1 MPLPEYYSNPYTNPD
16 LAQGYVGA
24 LGHAYTDSFE
34 GYNSIGLLMQG
45 LNDYNI
51 KKSFAS
57 HKNKIT
63 KSKFDALGI
72 RNHQWDENMT
82 EGQAAALYT
91 IQRNR
96 DFNQRVLADSSEKI
110 TGLPSLGL
118 MAASLTGTL
127 SDPINMI
134 PIVRESAA
142 MRQVRALKGIQKAA
156 PGMAQSTKSGQE
168 AIAEYLKRHGI
179 GPTASKEIRGRF
191 DKYVENMAK
200 KQTIM
205 ANIKDGIKLGAVGYA
220 MSEPIVVAGR
230 SYLDLP
236 YTGEESF
243 YSLVASVGF
252 GGALH
257 MANIY
262 TPRLGNALT
271 YGMLGSNVGGI
282 IHMADFVTG
291 VAQSASTAGG
301 MFIGGPKRYRFGDS
315 FTHQFFSHI
324 DADGRSLDDVPVG
337 EVNDIMK
344 DWLKKHGG
352 DFHTIHNVLK
362 AIDTEYGIMDMNNDA
377 AGMAEKRSFFMSF
390 FTEGGS
396 PDNIVFNFLKAA
408 AEDFTI
414 LAPEERMLKMQ
425 AELERMAASPA
436 EADLIKAKSFLDE
449 KKIKMLTYALT
460 DTISKQLKLT
470 IDSGYSLDD
479 FKSFYPAA
487 YSYAVDLI
495 ARGDIGPDS
504 KPLFGKESK
513 LDADQQQAVHDIALS
528 IISESVLSGRTQ
540 TEDGRYTKYN
550 PFPPE
555 YRVYTD
561 TLGTYGPDG
570 SPFLLNALGQPVL
583 FRDGQIKNGV
593 YNLGTDPTGQNWGA
607 NVVTKLPDNFFTFK
621 LSPEAMRYFYSLGL
635 DDAQIT
641 QLASDVF
648 SGTFKQDKGITHNGP
663 NIFHEKPYNIST
675 ILLAD
680 NFNLSNFARNSIG
693 GQALKANR
701 QGIPA
706 GVDRVAATT
715 GFRHIQLDNNGQFR
729 NFPSHNI
736 ADLKAGKY
744 EHIIERSGSLPGV
757 DGRGLRAGDIIVL
770 SNQKTEQVRNE
781 LGVLIDQTTSDH
793 GVFKIEEVESL
804 DSGIHIY
811 DNFGRDVN
819 VAHPNAPKSPYEQR
833 DDFAYERKYD
843 PKRAKDFY
851 DGTDR
856 EAPDLIEKGIE
867 TGYVPKAIADYRI
880 EGMPTLR
887 EMLDS
892 GIHPDSNELKE
903 HRMLVEAELLRITD
917 AVNKELDQ
925 ITAMEKSERLNRID
939 ETNREIE
946 QLEELNAAGK
956 LKSVGRL
963 NKLKKRKY
971 VRKPT
976 PDTIARRS
984 ELERLIR
991 QQKRTRDKF
1000 AQYEAYV
1007 RHLFGM
1013 NTKDGKDPYWNSLKV
1028 PVRISA
1034 TSKDAAAKIQA
1045 ELAPLDRMANM
1056 KGQLDTLIDHLGD
1069 KKNKYSRSRY
1079 FEGVQSVIRQFL
1091 KEDINT
1097 PKQVASFL
1105 QNIADNINEHE
1116 VGQTMQLIEDLM
1128 DAVNLKPIIDSDKF
1142 LETVEHLNLE
1152 AAQSR
1157 LDSPEGGDK
1166 PQGFLYEQHDNGSI
1180 SVRYQWNPKV
1190 VDSWAEKLGLTGE
1203 DLKKRF
1209 PYRARTRILKLSPVQ
1224 DGKIKEGGAA
1234 LTDHAKSGLA
1244 ELNKERTSGQTA
1256 FWDRVGQHSLNMRQ
1270 ADSVI
1275 IFSKSDDKG
1284 LSFEGE
1290 AAKKAALA
1298 AGFKEHHNLFIL
1310 SGDHVSGKGRL
1321 HDILSRNNVSKPYM
1335 AGDSSLLKSP
1345 EVGKEAN
1352 INVAAKYMQELMN
1365 WAKQGQEIK
1374 PEMTMAMNFGT
1385 GGKNIKRPDFKGE
1398 TTMDWILSGQRSAT
1412 TRRSN
1417 QVRNI
1422 KKGQII
1428 KFTGQGKEVLVRVT
1442 SDPYE
1447 TSGMS
1452 ADQWSRL
1459 EGWDVSMFDTYG
1471 KEGYSQF
1478 TYELIPDKKVPDAI
1492 GIQAGSSKA
1501 IFGKGIEYENLKDRT
1516 PQQSFDDVHRH
1527 IANTLESEFDSMK
1540 PEAEEQILT
1549 NTENQLTGN
1558 HKDISHIEEENA
1570 MFNNGDKIN
1579 TPFMEAYDNSVD
1591 PLLTRPNVQSDNR
1604 LGYVN
1609 LDTHLDQLHN
1619 DVAVLRG
1626 ELEDELGIK
1635 WLRTPIFTFDD
1646 GGPIDAI
1653 LAKVNEEVGG
1663 KGDEPKPDPA
1673 TKNKFNDVMQGLMT
1687 LVKSMGVKLVFD
1699 DNIKAALYSPSDN
1712 SIKISRSFIDSQS
1725 SNTVALA
1732 IREEVTHAMVE
1743 YRIRDSIGELTAEKR
1758 KHAFEALLD
1767 DLKRLDPESYK
1778 QLFDYY
1784 DWSNFQN
1791 VNDDFRSH
1799 MSSMDSLKGHVP
1811 TANIAQEFV
1820 AMIFAKGLGRK
1831 FTENQ
1836 IMSWIHN
1843 KLQGMNEKEV
1853 EIGRTI
1859 NAHYDDVL
1867 IPQAFRGKIKEIIKQ
1882 IEALNYW
1889 RNNKGAEGPT
1899 QKRYIDVLTPAQHK
1913 KLETPS
1919 GYFTELRSLLHR
1931 IKKYNDFDKLI
1942 RDNDGNHEVA
1952 FHKTLESIEN
1962 TRDTYIHKFLGDFYG
1977 ELDKAGLTELY
1988 MKADKEFQSKY
1999 TMAKMLLEQGETL
2012 GADHTFKWRD
2022 QDVYLDRNAVAIGKI
2037 LYNADLKKI
2046 NEYNS
2051 ILGEIKFNT
2060 MRGVPMLWNAIFMQN
2075 GGKSKNAELIS
2086 DHSIGDSIKSDLGN
2100 IKDIFFRRK
2109 ESELLNRLNNKMQ
2122 TVDDGRKDFIDYMLN
2137 EVDINHAKT
2146 FEFDE
2151 YYSQNGSWVYNAK
2164 DAGNNSSIYEIK
2176 WLGLQLYL
2184 DQNKIYGDARTRFIQ
2199 DYRDGAVSITIDP
2212 ETPVPLKKLKSN
2224 FDNDV
2229 NLKAY
2234 YRHGM
2239 TFREIAEY
2247 VFFANHYDKVH
2258 DMTVDEWGMLK
2269 PNKEDGD
2276 VGSGDFY
2283 RSKRSELQTTIFYNT
2298 PMDRMKVMEEF
2309 GSYDPNLGFIEDR
2322 RTLANDLAIEI
2333 HTGKSSEFNS
2343 PMEQAMDFFSDI
2355 FPKVKEDFGKH
2366 KDWLYPYHWFF
2377 YNIAKRGPEDFA
2389 REALGLND
2397 LSANNTITAID
2408 DFMKFGVFIPPTI
2421 GMAAVTSL
2429 SDFGTIRKTLDDS
2442 IGDLIHKPVWSTIID
2457 SIQKHPERKHEI
2469 KRIGVTA
2476 ALTLTNML
2484 RATGSSG
2491 SNMNKMRTWNKFV
2504 FDVSG
2509 MNYIMDL
2516 GRTVFT
2522 SIFMTGI
2529 GSAKDMDFDSLPE
2542 NTRNTFAEYGINQYE
2557 WDVIRSNS
2565 KKIKWGEEGFSEDF
2579 DIISRI
2585 EDVNPEALKVLAISK
2600 GYTEV
2605 TDSLYKRLADEVDTK
2620 YQKMLNT
2627 EMNKGVLMPGYL
2639 ERTLVTLGFQSGTWQ
2654 RAILGNM
2661 ALYHQYPMAFIKKH
2675 FGKNM
2680 ADLISGNPQSQLRT
2694 AYFMGY
2700 MVMLAYLLNLIKDML
2715 SNREPR
2721 LWGKSAAWG
2730 AIAGS
2735 GFGGVYT
2742 SMLSGEWDS
2751 DEPFFNRIANY
2762 HLGVPKAKLDKVFN
2776 ILDAES
2782 PGTLG
2787 SKTIQAGRA
2796 FIPGENHFMTR
2807 AALDRF
2813 VFQPSISL
2821 FDDGEWIE
2829 GRDNALEKLGSGVL
2843 WQQGEG
2849 INLFD

>member
-16 LAQGYVGA
+16 LAQDYVGA

-45 LNDYNI
+45 LNDHNI

-63 KSKFDALGI
+63 RSKFDALGI

-91 IQRNR
+91 IQSNR
-96 DFNQRVLADSSEKI
+96 DFNKRVLADSSEKI

-134 PIVRESAA
+134 PIIRESAA
-142 MRQVRALKGIQKAA
+142 MRRVRALKGVQKAA
-156 PGMAQSTKSGQE
+156 PGMAQSTISGQE
-168 AIAEYLKRHGI
+168 AIAEFLRRQGI
-179 GPTASKEIRGRF
+179 SATANKNIRSRF
-191 DKYVENMAK
+191 DKYFDDLAK

-220 MSEPIVVAGR
+220 MSEPIIVAGR

-236 YTGEESF
+236 YTGQESF

-252 GGALH
+252 GGGLH

-262 TPRLGNALT
+262 APRLGNAIT

-282 IHMADFVTG
+282 VHMADFATG
-291 VAQSASTAGG
+291 LAQSASTAGG
-301 MFIGGPKRYRFGDS
+301 MFIGGPKRYRFDES
-315 FTHQFFSHI
+315 FTHQFFSQI
-324 DADGRSLDDVPVG
+324 DAEGRSLDEVPVS

-396 PDNIVFNFLKAA
+396 PDNIVFNLLKAA

-414 LAPEERMLKMQ
+414 LAPEERMQKMQ
-425 AELERMAASPA
+425 AELERMAANPA

-449 KKIKMLTYALT
+449 KKTKMLTYALT

-479 FKSFYPAA
+479 FKNFYPAA

-540 TEDGRYTKYN
+540 VEDGRYTKYN

-570 SPFLLNALGQPVL
+570 SPFLFNALGQPIL
-583 FRDGQIKNGV
+583 FRDAQINNGI

-621 LSPEAMRYFYSLGL
+621 LTPEAMRYFYSLGL

-648 SGTFKQDKGITHNGP
+648 SGKFKQDKGIIHNGP
-663 NIFHEKPYNIST
+663 NIYHEKPYNIST

-706 GVDRVAATT
+706 GIDRVVATT

-757 DGRGLRAGDIIVL
+757 DGRGLKAGDIIVL

-781 LGVLIDQTTSDH
+781 LGLLIDQTSSDH

-819 VAHPNAPKSPYEQR
+819 VAHSNSPKSPYEQR

-843 PKRAKDFY
+843 PKRTEYDSKRTKDFY
-851 DGTDR
+851 DGTQK

-867 TGYVPKAIADYRI
+867 VGYVPKAIADYRI

-892 GIHPDSNELKE
+892 GIHPDSNDLKK
-903 HRMLVEAELLRITD
+903 HRMLVEAELLRVTD
-917 AVNKELDQ
+917 AANKEIAELLEL
-925 ITAMEKSERLNRID
+925 EKMDKPRRLKELKRRQQAKNR
-939 ETNREIE
+939 NRLRRI
-946 QLEELNAAGK
+946 AAGE
-956 LKSVGRL
+956 
-963 NKLKKRKY
+963 
-971 VRKPT
+971 KPVKD
-976 PDTIARRS
+976 PSDSLDTIARRS

-991 QQKRTRDKF
+991 QQKLASDKF
-1000 AQYEAYV
+1000 AQYEAYI

-1013 NTKDGKDPYWNSLKV
+1013 NTKDGKDLYWNSLKV

-1045 ELAPLDRMANM
+1045 ELAPLDRMTNM

-1069 KKNKYSRSRY
+1069 KKDKYHRSRY
-1079 FEGVQSVIRQFL
+1079 FEGVQGVIRQFL
-1091 KEDINT
+1091 KDDINT

-1116 VGQTMQLIEDLM
+1116 VGQTMKLIEDLI
-1128 DAVNLKPIIDSDKF
+1128 DAVNLKPIIDPDKF

-1157 LDSPEGGDK
+1157 LDNPEGGDK

-1190 VDSWAEKLGLTGE
+1190 VDSWAEKLGITGE

-1234 LTDHAKSGLA
+1234 LTGHAKSGLA

-1275 IFSKSDDKG
+1275 IFSKTDNKG

-1298 AGFKEHHNLFIL
+1298 AGFEEGHNLFIL
-1310 SGDHVSGKGRL
+1310 PGDHVSGRGRL

-1345 EVGKEAN
+1345 EVGKQLN
-1352 INVAAKYMQELMN
+1352 INAAAKYMQDILA
-1365 WAKQGQEIK
+1365 WAKQSQEI
-1374 PEMTMAMNFGT
+1374 N
-1385 GGKNIKRPDFKGE
+1385 
-1398 TTMDWILSGQRSAT
+1398 
-1412 TRRSN
+1412 
-1417 QVRNI
+1417 
-1422 KKGQII
+1422 
-1428 KFTGQGKEVLVRVT
+1428 
-1442 SDPYE
+1442 
-1447 TSGMS
+1447 
-1452 ADQWSRL
+1452 
-1459 EGWDVSMFDTYG
+1459 
-1471 KEGYSQF
+1471 
-1478 TYELIPDKKVPDAI
+1478 PDAI

-1516 PQQSFDDVHRH
+1516 PQQNFDDMHRH
-1527 IANTLESEFDSMK
+1527 IANVLESEFGSMK
-1540 PEAEEQILT
+1540 VEGEEKILT

-1558 HKDISHIEEENA
+1558 HRDISHIDNENV

-1579 TPFMEAYDNSVD
+1579 TSFMEAYDNSAD

-1687 LVKSMGVKLVFD
+1687 LIKSMGVKLVFD
-1699 DNIKAALYSPSDN
+1699 DSLKSAIYSPSDN

-1743 YRIRDSIGELTAEKR
+1743 YRIRDSIGEFTAEKR
-1758 KHAFEALLD
+1758 KHAFEALLN

-1778 QLFDYY
+1778 ELFDYY
-1784 DWSNFQN
+1784 DWSNFKDK
-1791 VNDDFRSH
+1791 VPSDFRDRFDG
-1799 MSSMDSLKGHVP
+1799 MDDIEGLLSRM
-1811 TANIAQEFV
+1811 NIAQEFI
-1820 AMIFAKGLGRK
+1820 AMVFAKNRGHK
-1831 FTENQ
+1831 FAENQ
-1836 IMSWIHN
+1836 IMNWVYN

-1853 EIGRTI
+1853 EVGRTI

-1867 IPQAFRGKIKEIIKQ
+1867 IPQVFRGKIKDIIKQ

-1889 RNNKGAEGPT
+1889 RNNKGAEGQT
-1899 QKRYIDVLTPAQHK
+1899 DKRYINVLTPEQHN

-1988 MKADKEFQSKY
+1988 MKADREFQSKY
-1999 TMAKMLLEQGETL
+1999 NMANMLLEQGETL

-2022 QDVYLDRNAVAIGKI
+2022 QDVYLDKNAVAIGKI
-2037 LYNADLKKI
+2037 LYNANLKKI

-2051 ILGEIKFNT
+2051 ILGEIKVNT

-2146 FEFDE
+2146 FEMDT
-2151 YYSQNGSWVYNAK
+2151 YYSDGYQWEYNSNTSAY
-2164 DAGNNSSIYEIK
+2164 NSSIYAIK
-2176 WLGLQLYL
+2176 WLGLQMYL
-2184 DQNKIYGDARTRFIQ
+2184 NRERIFGNDRAAFIERYKNGEQ
-2199 DYRDGAVSITIDP
+2199 TVIIPHDEIVPEKLAEANFRHDP
-2212 ETPVPLKKLKSN
+2212 
-2224 FDNDV
+2224 
-2229 NLKAY
+2229 NLERY
-2234 YRHGM
+2234 YKDKGGL
-2239 TFREIAEY
+2239 TLAKFAEY
-2247 VFFANHYDKVH
+2247 LFFSNHYDKVH
-2258 DMTVDEWGMLK
+2258 DMTLDRSGYLK

-2283 RSKRSELQTTIFYNT
+2283 RSNRSELQTTIFYNT

-2322 RTLANDLAIEI
+2322 RTLANNLAIEI

-2377 YNIAKRGPEDFA
+2377 YNVAKRGPEDFA

-2397 LSANNTITAID
+2397 LSANNTITAIE
-2408 DFMKFGVFIPPTI
+2408 DFMKFGVFIPSTI

-2457 SIQKHPERKHEI
+2457 SIKKHPERKHEI

-2504 FDVSG
+2504 FDVTG
-2509 MNYIMDL
+2509 MNHVMDL

-2529 GSAKDMDFDSLPE
+2529 GSAKDMDFDSLPQG
-2542 NTRNTFAEYGINQYE
+2542 TRDTFAEYGINQYE

-2605 TDSLYKRLADEVDTK
+2605 TDSLYKQLADEVDTK

-2639 ERTLVTLGFQSGTWQ
+2639 ERTLTTLGFQSGTWQ
-2654 RAILGNM
+2654 RAILSNM

-2735 GFGGVYT
+2735 GFGGIYT

-2762 HLGVPKAKLDKVFN
+2762 HLGVPKAKADKVFN

-2796 FIPGENHFMTR
+2796 FMPFESHFLGR
-2807 AALDRF
+2807 AAFDRF

-2829 GRDNALEKLGSGVL
+2829 GRDNALEKLGSGVWL
-2843 WQQGEG
+2843 QADES
-2849 INLFD
+2849 INPFD